1 MFKKM
6 NDPKSGGGKPGE
18 VKPGKSPVDLQSPPM
33 VLDVL
38 QHANEFTERNGLET
52 QPGEVEIEVVLY
64 ARGMTLDKTIFR
76 EYDSAEG
83 MKALADVLQ
92 NRVPQDLLMK
102 VKAQPASLI
111 ICDRRDEEFV
121 PEKLRPAEGG
131 VIGKVD
137 LSVDFK
143 CDEGLPNTTLQIR
156 FHNDKDVKKIKVNM
170 TTKVSELYDYIM
182 RCAPVNEEYTLM
194 CGHPPQTLEELN
206 MTIEQLHLPNG
217 TVIQQLIA

>member
-1 MFKKM
+1 
-6 NDPKSGGGKPGE
+6 
-18 VKPGKSPVDLQSPPM
+18 M
-33 VLDVL
+33 VLDL
-38 QHANEFTERNGLET
+38 LRRSDEFTEAHGLET
-52 QPGEVEIEVVLY
+52 QQGEVEIEVVLY
-64 ARGMTLDKTIFR
+64 SRGMTLDKTVFR
-76 EYDSAEG
+76 EYESAEG

-92 NRVPQDLLMK
+92 GRVPQDLLMK

-111 ICDRRDEEFV
+111 VCDRREEEFV
-121 PEKLRPAEGG
+121 AEKLRPAEGG

-143 CDEGLPNTTLQIR
+143 CDEGQPSTTLQVR
-156 FHNDKDVKKIKVNM
+156 FHNDKDMKKIKVNM
-170 TTKVSELYDYIM
+170 TTKVSDLYDYIM

-194 CGHPPQTLEELN
+194 CGHPPQPLEDQN